1 MIADPVGS
9 ALGVA
14 GVAWPVALT
23 MAVVVVRDRR
33 RDATRRR
40 RLNERLHELRRPLQ
54 ALALAPR
61 PDAGRGP
68 DPLEMA
74 LVALSDMDNEVNGGG
89 SQFRK
94 RPVEARM
101 LALAA
106 AERWRGRAARSGRR
120 IEVRWHCGDELA
132 DVDPMRVA
140 QALDN
145 LIANSIEHG
154 AGSITIEG
162 VLRSGWLEL
171 AVRDSVTCER
181 PRVRKGDPSRDPRHG
196 HGLRLTE
203 ALVRRNGG
211 DLRLRIGRHHRVA
224 ALTLPIAPR

>member
-1 MIADPVGS
+1 MADPIQS

-33 RDATRRR
+33 RDSIRRR

-54 ALALAPR
+54 ALALAHR
-61 PDAGRGP
+61 ADAGAGP
-68 DPLEMA
+68 DSLELA
-74 LVALSDMDNEVNGGG
+74 LLALRDMDQEVNGGG
-89 SQFRK
+89 PDFRR

-106 AERWRGRAARSGRR
+106 AERWRGQAARSGRR
-120 IEVRWHCGDELA
+120 IEVRWSCGDELA
-132 DVDPMRVA
+132 DVDPVRVS

-154 AGSITIEG
+154 AGAITIEG
-162 VLRSGWLEL
+162 VLRAGRLEL

-181 PRVRKGDPSRDPRHG
+181 PRVREGLLAHDPRHG

-203 ALVRRNGG
+203 ALARRNGG
-211 DLRLRIGRHHRVA
+211 DLRLRIGRRNTVA
-224 ALTLPIAPR
+224 ALTLPITPR